1 MSGVHRAGEGT
12 VIFEKKPSILS
23 CAAVVGKKE
32 GDGPLGK
39 YFDEIETDAYFGKP
53 SWEKAESENLRRSVM
68 HTLEK
73 GKFKPEDMDFAI
85 SGDLLNQCI
94 SSGYALRG
102 LKIPFFGVYGAC
114 STMAESIVLGSLIIS
129 GGGAKNILCA
139 TSSHFC
145 SAEKQFR
152 TPLEYGGQR
161 TPNAQWTVTGSGS
174 VVISDG
180 EGCPSIEA
188 VTCGRIID
196 LGVTDVGNMG
206 AAMAPAFADTI
217 KRHLNALQRDIS
229 YYDLVLSGDLGIIGK
244 SIAKELLLKDGIDA
258 GDKYDDCGAMIFD
271 PNLQDTHAGGSGCGC
286 AASVLCGYIL
296 PEMQKGNLK
305 NVLFAATGALMSPTS
320 TMQGESIPSISHA
333 ISFSY

>member
-1 MSGVHRAGEGT
+1 MHRAGEGT

-23 CAAVVGKKE
+23 YAAVVGKKE

-114 STMAESIVLGSLIIS
+114 STMAESLVLGSLIIS

-174 VVISDG
+174 VVVSDS

-196 LGVTDVGNMG
+196 LGVTDIGNMG

-217 KRHLNALQRDIS
+217 KRHLNALKRDIS

-258 GDKYDDCGAMIFD
+258 VDKYDDCGAMIFD
-271 PNLQDTHAGGSGCGC
+271 PKLQDTHAGGSGCGC

-333 ISFSY
+333 ISFSC

>member
-1 MSGVHRAGEGT
+1 MHNAGNGT
-12 VIFEKKPSILS
+12 VIFEKRPSILS
-23 CAAVVGKKE
+23 YAAVVGKKE

-39 YFDEIETDAYFGKP
+39 YFDEIEADAYFGKP

-73 GKFKPEDMDFAI
+73 GKFNPEDMDFAI

-229 YYDLVLSGDLGIIGK
+229 YYDLVLSGDLGLVGK
-244 SIAKELLLKDGIDA
+244 SIAKELLLKEGIDV

>member
-1 MSGVHRAGEGT
+1 MHRAGEGT